1 MINIISGISAFGIG
15 ISVAAMI
22 IILSAINGLEGLV
35 GTLSLT
41 YDPDIKITAVEG
53 KTFDSKLI
61 PKEKIKTLD
70 GVQAYSDIVEELCIV
85 KYKDRFVHAM
95 LKGVEPDYFEINHLK
110 DSLEAGEVL
119 LRDDPHFFIMTDIEI
134 AAPLELY
141 VSQEP
146 GNFEMVT
153 LFAPIRDKKIQVK
166 SNPFQQR
173 TVFLSSVFKSHTDDE
188 LKPVIVDLQLAQDSL
203 LGYGDEI
210 SGVEI
215 KIKDG
220 FDKEEVQNQIMELVG
235 ENFEV
240 KSRIQ
245 QNELIYKVSESEKFF
260 VFIILSFVVFLTS
273 FNILASLTMLV
284 IDKKNDILIL
294 RSMGADKKMIR
305 TIFFREGMLIN
316 LTGAF
321 IGLFFGAGIVLLQYY
336 FHIIPLEEA
345 VINYYPVEL
354 KFNDFIFIFLM
365 VVFIGAVCAYL
376 PVRYLVKRHFN

>member
-1 MINIISGISAFGIG
+1 
-15 ISVAAMI
+15 MI

-61 PKEKIKTLD
+61 PKEKIKALD

-188 LKPVIVDLQLAQDSL
+188 LKPVLVDIQLAQDSL

-365 VVFIGAVCAYL
+365 VVFIGAICAYL